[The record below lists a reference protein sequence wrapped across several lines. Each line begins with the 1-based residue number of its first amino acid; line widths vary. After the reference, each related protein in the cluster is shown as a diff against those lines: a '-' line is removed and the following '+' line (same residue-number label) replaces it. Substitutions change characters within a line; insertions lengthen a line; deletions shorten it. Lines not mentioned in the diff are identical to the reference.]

1 MDHGPVPVR
10 TAVQPSLAGQGRPGR
25 NAFSMH
31 FPNESI
37 LTEKKRQGKS
47 SFPLALQTVK
57 KLLGGV
63 GGAAAPLTF
72 IRIRRLC
79 RRGGLLILPCK
90 INSLQIRTTSG
101 WPNLLPRKSGEN
113 HFRDM
118 RKRQGKSSF
127 PLALLYSIK
136 NYFFTGVGVATELL
150 PFPSPISC
158 CINKKIPTPRS
169 TSPTLAIPGNT

>member
-1 MDHGPVPVR
+1 MDHSPVPVR

-57 KLLGGV
+57 KHLGGV

-79 RRGGLLILPCK
+79 RRGGLLILPAKSIPYKFGRPLVGRICFLAK
-90 INSLQIRTTSG
+90 VVKTTFVTRGSARGKAAFLWRFCIRSRTIFSQG
-101 WPNLLPRKSGEN
+101 WAWPRN
-113 HFRDM
+113 FCLF
-118 RKRQGKSSF
+118 QA
-127 PLALLYSIK
+127 P
-136 NYFFTGVGVATELL
+136 
-150 PFPSPISC
+150 
-158 CINKKIPTPRS
+158 
-169 TSPTLAIPGNT
+169 